1 MSNHSQQLQQ
11 HAGQRQQ
18 RQENNSSNISGSIVA
33 QPNKK
38 KALQA
43 LDALLATTISSST
56 LPQVV
61 NHDTFHPGGF
71 ESHDYF
77 KSDSHEQ
84 DYLAGPPSPSTG
96 KAISDFLQKNVED
109 DQLFEILELQKQH
122 QRQQQLNRRLLQQ
135 QQKLYKEQQ
144 QRLMEEQ
151 KLHQEHLQRQYK
163 LTQDQQEQQHQQQHE
178 DGTQP
183 DAFEAVALKKEF
195 SPEHQLRIQLPLES
209 NVCHGDSTDSEPSRT
224 PGAPSPSKPNRKQ
237 STTTQDEST
246 TNNGRR
252 SSRTPKRR
260 YKKTILRQQAVHLA
274 AQIKIENE
282 SRDREATRRVIA
294 RAGVIKHLRSLR
306 SWLMYAHYKV
316 HHGWEEQPLHMVA
329 EMFEEDLEERSGDSD
344 ELDDPCRARRRS
356 IPRPAL
362 LDRATRSR
370 QSQDWDDADD
380 ENDIDDGISTP
391 EPVIHE
397 LASSESD
404 SDSDNVQATPC
415 KPRTQYQHITNMN
428 ARQMPPGTR
437 LFKPQKLRKPAPL
450 FSRMPV
456 PSLKAV
462 VGPDQGSRASSDA
475 EDELVPWTPA
485 KPTEVPKKSVLE
497 LLPISLNAVPKTQQE
512 LQTQQRLQ
520 LEELQKRQLEQL
532 QELQRM
538 QQEQQLALQ
547 KAHSK
552 MALPVGHTQRA
563 GDKIRDAEQKSRPVK
578 TSAHGKEN
586 KAPTTKIGGTP
597 PLKQVQR
604 ALALQQLQQQ
614 QRQQP
619 TREAYRQSP
628 SVSNS
633 SSPPPHRTPSKP
645 PKPILQPSQ
654 SRDAEILH
662 RHVSSISSKRSTQS
676 KQTPQRDKVA
686 YRYTSGEESELQH
699 SSNAREQKN
708 VSVDEEQQR
717 LKLQKQQQQLRDNDL
732 KEKLLRQQEE
742 LQYRQLEKRRKQL
755 LQLQA
760 QHNKELS
767 RHQRDQH
774 EQRKPKLAKEK
785 KSAQESDSA
794 PDLYRPP
801 VVPTLTR
808 TAPTSSRPTADDSSI
823 MPAPSFVTPKKKKP
837 LNPVQKAPSTE
848 NILASVRTS
857 KITATLPP
865 LSFAKSALLGSKRVL
880 SLAEDK
886 ENFLAPGAST
896 VQTNDSQS
904 KTSVP
909 QEVSFP
915 FNGFK
920 RRRQKS
926 ASPAQSSTPPTTDFP
941 ESSQTDLPMATQT
954 MADHPLETA
963 VLSPPEILS
972 ASTAPPPQ
980 ADSAAFTAA
989 LLEASS
995 PHLSTPV
1002 PQEESSELHK
1012 NKEFMQYFDQWMSDI
1027 GNDDA
1032 SDFALSENQDAVG
1045 FDFSAP
1051 EAATPGSEEMASY
1064 SQAAIV
1070 TPLMSEEA
1078 FSYLSG
1084 PENDATDIES
1094 SELDRLLY
1102 TEVGDTYELYGTPMS
1117 DFGANSHDI
1126 LTSDP
1131 VASELYDWFPD
1142 VSGETSSLAGTPY
1155 AENPH
1160 LSMLG
1165 TDPIMASSPGELSQG
1180 LELDLEY
1187 DLNSDPVW
1195 LQQEL
1200 DLQQPQDASS
1210 SRPGTPALDS
1220 TASTILSSTL
1230 SDTLGPATDS
1240 PRAKHYQPMGLGGQP
1255 MAATVMANSPLSLG
1269 LYHQGE
1275 TDQEETTEEGGE
1287 GQQKQDFYEMP
1298 DPSLYTSFV
1307 N

>member
-1 MSNHSQQLQQ
+1 
-11 HAGQRQQ
+11 
-18 RQENNSSNISGSIVA
+18 
-33 QPNKK
+33 
-38 KALQA
+38 
-43 LDALLATTISSST
+43 
-56 LPQVV
+56 
-61 NHDTFHPGGF
+61 
-71 ESHDYF
+71 
-77 KSDSHEQ
+77 
-84 DYLAGPPSPSTG
+84 
-96 KAISDFLQKNVED
+96 
-109 DQLFEILELQKQH
+109 
-122 QRQQQLNRRLLQQ
+122 
-135 QQKLYKEQQ
+135 
-144 QRLMEEQ
+144 
-151 KLHQEHLQRQYK
+151 
-163 LTQDQQEQQHQQQHE
+163 
-178 DGTQP
+178 
-183 DAFEAVALKKEF
+183 
-195 SPEHQLRIQLPLES
+195 
-209 NVCHGDSTDSEPSRT
+209 
-224 PGAPSPSKPNRKQ
+224 
-237 STTTQDEST
+237 
-246 TNNGRR
+246 
-252 SSRTPKRR
+252 
-260 YKKTILRQQAVHLA
+260 
-274 AQIKIENE
+274 
-282 SRDREATRRVIA
+282 
-294 RAGVIKHLRSLR
+294 
-306 SWLMYAHYKV
+306 MYAHYKV
-316 HHGWEEQPLHMVA
+316 HRGWEEQPLHMVA
-329 EMFEEDLEERSGDSD
+329 EMFEEDLEEHSGDSD
-344 ELDDPCRARRRS
+344 ELDDSCRARRRS
-356 IPRPAL
+356 VPRPTL
-362 LDRATRSR
+362 SDRATRLR
-370 QSQDWDDADD
+370 QPQDWDDADD
-380 ENDIDDGISTP
+380 ENDIDDGIGTP

-404 SDSDNVQATPC
+404 SDSDNVHATPC

-428 ARQMPPGTR
+428 ARHMPPGTR
-437 LFKPQKLRKPAPL
+437 PFKPQKLRKPAPL

-462 VGPDQGSRASSDA
+462 VRPDQDSRASSDV
-475 EDELVPWTPA
+475 EEELVPWTPT
-485 KPTEVPKKSVLE
+485 KPTEVPKKSVLD
-497 LLPISLNAVPKTQQE
+497 LLPISQSAIPKTQQE

-547 KAHSK
+547 EAHSK
-552 MALPVGHTQRA
+552 MALPAVLTQRA
-563 GDKIRDAEQKSRPVK
+563 EDKNRDADQKSRPRK
-578 TSAHGKEN
+578 TSAHDKEN
-586 KAPTTKIGGTP
+586 RAPVTKIGGTP

-604 ALALQQLQQQ
+604 ALALQKLQQQ

-619 TREAYRQSP
+619 TREAYLQSP
-628 SVSNS
+628 SISKS
-633 SSPPPHRTPSKP
+633 SSPPPQRTPSKP
-645 PKPILQPSQ
+645 PRPVLQRLQ

-662 RHVSSISSKRSTQS
+662 RNAPSTSSKRPNQP
-676 KQTPQRDKVA
+676 KQTPQREKVA
-686 YRYTSGEESELQH
+686 YRYISGEESEHQQL
-699 SSNAREQKN
+699 SNAREQKSI
-708 VSVDEEQQR
+708 SVDEEQQR
-717 LKLQKQQQQLRDNDL
+717 LKLQKQQQQLRENDM

-774 EQRKPKLAKEK
+774 EQRKLKLAKEK
-785 KSAQESDSA
+785 KAAQVSDSA
-794 PDLYRPP
+794 SDLSRPP
-801 VVPTLTR
+801 VAPILARSV
-808 TAPTSSRPTADDSSI
+808 APTSSRPTADDSSI
-823 MPAPSFVTPKKKKP
+823 MPAPLFVTPKKKKP

-857 KITATLPP
+857 EITATLPP

-886 ENFLAPGAST
+886 ENFLALGAST

-904 KTSVP
+904 LQTSLPQKT
-909 QEVSFP
+909 SFP

-920 RRRQKS
+920 RQRQKS
-926 ASPAQSSTPPTTDFP
+926 ASPAQSFSPAT
-941 ESSQTDLPMATQT
+941 TDLPELTETDLLMATQT
-954 MADHPLETA
+954 MADHPQETA

-972 ASTAPPPQ
+972 ASVAPPPQ

-1032 SDFALSENQDAVG
+1032 SDLVLSESQDAVG
-1045 FDFSAP
+1045 FDFSAT
-1051 EAATPGSEEMASY
+1051 EVATPGSEEMASH

-1078 FSYLSG
+1078 FNYLSG

-1102 TEVGDTYELYGTPMS
+1102 TEVGDTYGLYGTPMS
-1117 DFGANSHDI
+1117 DFGANSHDL

-1142 VSGETSSLAGTPY
+1142 ANGKTSSLAGTPY

-1187 DLNSDPVW
+1187 DLTSDPAW

-1200 DLQQPQDASS
+1200 DLRQPQDASS

-1220 TASTILSSTL
+1220 TASTVLSSTL
-1230 SDTLGPATDS
+1230 SDMLGPAMDS

-1275 TDQEETTEEGGE
+1275 PDQEETTEEGGE
-1287 GQQKQDFYEMP
+1287 GLQKQDFYEMP
-1298 DPSLYTSFV
+1298 DPNLYTSFV